1 MHPIDL
7 TIKFKIRN
15 FASWKWKVLKS
26 RMNRKRRLS
35 TEENGNLP
43 VKKLA
48 PGQCSPAPF
57 FEKKLKIENFVRLT
71 KEEAASPTC
80 HSWDFRDFWI
90 FTIFDKKKIL
100 IKERLGCTQTE
111 FMTFFM
117 PDTLDNW
124 CRQSNYSPKFI
135 LLSAYVLMSWHT
147 LWKVILLR
155 SDIWFNLRN

>member
-1 MHPIDL
+1 
-7 TIKFKIRN
+7 
-15 FASWKWKVLKS
+15 
-26 RMNRKRRLS
+26 MNRKRRLS

-90 FTIFDKKKIL
+90 FTIFDKKNPNQRAARVYADGIYDVFHAGHARQLMQAKQLFPKVHL
-100 IKERLGCTQTE
+100 IVGVC
-111 FMTFFM
+111 
-117 PDTLDNW
+117 
-124 CRQSNYSPKFI
+124 
-135 LLSAYVLMSWHT
+135 
-147 LWKVILLR
+147 
-155 SDIWFNLRN
+155 SDELTHSLKGYFASI